1 MTKQE
6 DLLDKYYRGETSL
19 EEEKRLKE
27 QFFDEEIDSAEKDM
41 FGYFQNEIVVP
52 VDLETSV
59 FAKLSEHQNKTKI
72 RKIRLFSIISSAAV
86 IAVILSVYLNSRAK
100 ENARIENDFFVMEQ
114 ALFQMSEIIQP
125 DEQEEMLVLWVDEN
139 VEIIIN

>member
-1 MTKQE
+1 MKLE
-6 DLLDKYYRGETSL
+6 ELLDKYYRGETSL
-19 EEEKRLKE
+19 DEEKGLKE
-27 QFFDEEIDSAEKDM
+27 HFFDEEIDSAEKDM
-41 FGYFQNEIVVP
+41 FGYYQNESFVP
-52 VDLETSV
+52 ADLEASV
-59 FAKLSEHQNKTKI
+59 LAKLTEHQNKAKI
-72 RKIRLFSIISSAAV
+72 RKIRLLSIISSAAV
-86 IAVILSVYLNSRAK
+86 IAVILSVYLNFQAN